1 MAEVKEFELK
11 ISTKQAQENVDE
23 LNKSLEAQVDLIDEI
38 EKELSGYEKKLTK
51 TSKTNLAA
59 RKSLN
64 DKIQQTKE
72 RLKDEKV
79 GLKDVTKERNKS
91 NKTLKEATKNSA
103 DYSGVLGMID
113 SKTGGLVSGIT
124 RMTTGIGGATKGLK
138 LMKIAIIGTGIGAL
152 LIAVTS
158 LTAAFTSNEEG
169 QDKLAKIMGVI
180 GSLTGNLVTLLSDLG
195 MGIIA
200 AFENP
205 KQAILD
211 FKDLLVENVTN
222 RITSLI
228 DTFGFLGT
236 AIKKVFERDFS
247 GALEAAKSA
256 GSSMV
261 DSFTGVKDTINKVG
275 DAVGDLT
282 TELVNEAKIA
292 GRIADQRA
300 KASKLDRKLIVER
313 AEANRKRAELLDK
326 AAQKEKF
333 TAQERIE
340 FLQEAARIEEE
351 ITDKELASAKLKYD
365 AKVAENALS
374 NSSIAD
380 LEEEAQLEAQLINLE
395 TAKLRKAKAV
405 SSQIVGAKREEAAE
419 LKAIED
425 KIAADKK
432 IIDDAKIKADK
443 ATADELVKIE
453 KDKAA
458 QKQAI
463 QTAQINMVSQGINL
477 LKQIAGKNKA
487 LQAAGII
494 AESAMGIAKTVISTQ
509 AANAGALA
517 TPQAILTSGAAA
529 VPVIVANK
537 ISAGI
542 GIAAN
547 LAATR
552 KALQGLK
559 AGGSP
564 PPPPASISGASITAS
579 STQATP
585 PEFNTVGAS
594 GTNQLADA
602 IGSQTKQPIK
612 TYVVAS
618 DVTTA
623 QNLERNIITGAT
635 VG

>member
-59 RKSLN
+59 RKDLN
-64 DKIQQTKE
+64 DKIKQTKE

-594 GTNQLADA
+594 STNQLADA

-623 QNLERNIITGAT
+623 QSLERNIITGAT

>member
-11 ISTKQAQENVDE
+11 VSTKQAQENVDE

-59 RKSLN
+59 RKDLN
-64 DKIQQTKE
+64 DKIKETKD
-72 RLKDEKV
+72 RLKDEKI

-91 NKTLKEATKNSA
+91 NKTLKEAKKNSA
-103 DYSGVLGMID
+103 DYSGVLGMLD
-113 SKTGGLVSGIT
+113 SKTGGVISGIT

-169 QDKLAKIMGVI
+169 QNKLAKIMAVI
-180 GSLTGNLVTLLSDLG
+180 GSVTGNLVTMLSDLG

-205 KQAILD
+205 KESILA
-211 FKDLLVENVTN
+211 FKDLLVENITN

-228 DTFGFLGT
+228 DTFGFLGS
-236 AIKKVFERDFS
+236 AIKKVFEGDFS
-247 GALEAAKSA
+247 GAADAAKSA
-256 GSSMV
+256 GSAMV
-261 DSFTGVKDTINKVG
+261 DSFTGVKDTIGKVG
-275 DAVGDLT
+275 DAVVEVT
-282 TELVNEAKIA
+282 NEIVREGKAA
-292 GRIADQRA
+292 ARIANQRA
-300 KASKLDRKLIVER
+300 KADKLDRKLTVER
-313 AEANRKRAELLDK
+313 AEANKKRAELLDK

-333 TAQERIE
+333 TAQERIQ
-340 FLQEAARIEEE
+340 FLEEAGRIEEE
-351 ITDKELASAKLKYD
+351 ITNKELKSAKLRYD
-365 AKVAENALS
+365 AKVAENALA
-374 NSSIAD
+374 NSTKAD
-380 LEEEAQLEAQLINLE
+380 LDEEAQLQAQLINLE
-395 TAKLRKAKAV
+395 TAKLRKSKAV
-405 SSQIVGAKREEAAE
+405 SSQIVGAKREEEAE
-419 LKAIED
+419 LKAIND
-425 KIAADKK
+425 KIAADQKADNIKK
-432 IIDDAKIKADK
+432 IKEDK
-443 ATADELVKIE
+443 VTADALVQIE

-463 QTAQINMVSQGINL
+463 QTAQLSNISNGINL

-487 LQAAGII
+487 LQAAAII

-529 VPVIVANK
+529 IPVITANK
-537 ISAGI
+537 INAAI
-542 GIAAN
+542 GIASN
-547 LAATR
+547 IAATR

-564 PPPPASISGASITAS
+564 PPPANIRGATNA
-579 STQATP
+579 TNATDPTP

-602 IGSQTKQPIK
+602 IGGQNKQPIK
-612 TYVVAS
+612 TYVVAG

-623 QNLERNIITGAT
+623 QGLERNTIKGAT
-635 VG
+635 IG